1 MLSTSSTGH
10 ALVVDG
16 LVDEGPGG
24 GAAALPGVGEDRVV
38 AQLHGLDTGGGI
50 EAVSV
55 NTRL

>member
-1 MLSTSSTGH
+1 MLSILSTGH
-10 ALVVDG
+10 ALVVDC

-38 AQLHGLDTGGGI
+38 AELHGLDRGVGI